1 MENSRLNTQITWV
14 KTLYGKKCIL
24 AIVLYC
30 LWGILFYNTISKGVS
45 QCNQEVH
52 KIKWCLRKK
61 MPKYFRSMVLKYQF
75 LERGGDMGKIAPK
88 YFSEHICRVFGI
100 TPPGKTHTIFEKFL
114 HLLRFLEKLLMAAS
128 VPKNRCSEYSKYFP
142 WQIWG
147 KVFKSGPSKICG
159 RHPLKNLKGYGLL
172 K

>member
-1 MENSRLNTQITWV
+1 
-14 KTLYGKKCIL
+14 
-24 AIVLYC
+24 
-30 LWGILFYNTISKGVS
+30 
-45 QCNQEVH
+45 
-52 KIKWCLRKK
+52 

-142 WQIWG
+142 WQIWA

-159 RHPLKNLKGYGLL
+159 RHPLKNLKEYGLL
-172 K
+172 QQILLIRKAATHKFFYNLLLLSCWKCLECIVMSLAGFLKNLTGKYHSTFVLSILNVVIVA